1 MVLKGALL
9 WSIDCRWSI
18 EDFCINDTLPDPVLV
33 PLNTSGFC
41 HSDERLVAKDHV
53 TETLVLGGYQS
64 TGVAEDQLTTGRY
77 SLEHINKGCIDPRTG
92 TNLGR
97 PVVC

>member
-1 MVLKGALL
+1 MVLKAALL
-9 WSIDCRWSI
+9 RSIDCRWSI
-18 EDFCINDTLPDPVLV
+18 EDFCINDPLADPVMV

-41 HSDERLVAKDHV
+41 HSDERLVAKDHI
-53 TETLVLGGYQS
+53 TKTLVLGSHQS
-64 TGVAEDQLTTGRY
+64 TGGAEDQLTTGRY
-77 SLEHINKGCIDPRTG
+77 SLEHINKGCIDPRTD